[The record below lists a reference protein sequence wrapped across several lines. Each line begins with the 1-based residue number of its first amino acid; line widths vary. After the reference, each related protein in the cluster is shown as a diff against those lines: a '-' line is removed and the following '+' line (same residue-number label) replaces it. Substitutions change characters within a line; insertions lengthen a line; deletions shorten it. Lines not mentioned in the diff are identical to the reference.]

1 VKKNFLSPEMFHQFI
16 PFTAEMKALQRPRDL
31 ATRVGKPLGRNVNYK
46 LGDRIMTKTVFA
58 LLLLCLGIAACD
70 PPATETN
77 TNANTAARSSS
88 TAPASPAPA
97 SSPVTEATPAAKP
110 PLKAGDK
117 VKVTINGSAV
127 EATVVSVDEKLG
139 KVTVKVQGES
149 KEKTVAIADVSQ

>member
-1 VKKNFLSPEMFHQFI
+1 
-16 PFTAEMKALQRPRDL
+16 
-31 ATRVGKPLGRNVNYK
+31 
-46 LGDRIMTKTVFA
+46 MTKTVFA

-77 TNANTAARSSS
+77 TNANTAAKSSS
-88 TAPASPAPA
+88 TTQASPAPA
-97 SSPVTEATPAAKP
+97 SSPVTEATTAAKP

-117 VKVTINGSAV
+117 VKVTTNGSAV

-149 KEKTVAIADVSQ
+149 KEKTVAIADIIQ